1 MQSIAFGGGK
11 IVAFPFLEDITIL
24 CEFFQEFSEGDT
36 VMKVGDDSWA
46 DFLKFVFVKV

>member
-24 CEFFQEFSEGDT
+24 CEFFQEFSEGGT
-36 VMKVGDDSWA
+36 LLKVGDDSWA
-46 DFLKFVFVKV
+46 DFLKFIFVKV